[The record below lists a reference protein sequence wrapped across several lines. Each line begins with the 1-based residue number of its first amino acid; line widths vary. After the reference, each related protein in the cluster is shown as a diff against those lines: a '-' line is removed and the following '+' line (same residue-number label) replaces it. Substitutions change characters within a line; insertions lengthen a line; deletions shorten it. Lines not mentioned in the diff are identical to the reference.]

1 MRNPRGRPN
10 PSWSA
15 RARTPGWFGALFT
28 RQPDSGRAWMWI
40 AVALVAI
47 PIVLRLFA
55 TQWHAWSVAAPR

>member
-1 MRNPRGRPN
+1 
-10 PSWSA
+10 
-15 RARTPGWFGALFT
+15 
-28 RQPDSGRAWMWI
+28 MWI